1 MMNFLFVIFV
11 FFVLVVPTIV
21 GYQSFN
27 KPYSPITGEIEPG
40 VVGSIKKVVMAYV
53 LGLMII
59 VNTVIVTV
67 KHYLS
72 QAK

>member
-1 MMNFLFVIFV
+1 M
-11 FFVLVVPTIV
+11 

-40 VVGSIKKVVMAYV
+40 VVGNIKKVVMAYV

>member
-27 KPYSPITGEIEPG
+27 KPYSPITSEIEPG
-40 VVGSIKKVVMAYV
+40 VVGSIKKAVMAYV